1 MRQRVIKKLFSLTVA
16 SSMILSLTA
25 CGNTGNNAAE
35 ETQETADAADTEKTE
50 DSEEGI
56 TLTAAGYDARYFDE
70 EGNMQLPLT
79 DGSYTYK
86 ILWKKF
92 ATDVGT
98 PEDKYM
104 LQQALEATGIKV
116 EIEEVSEQ
124 AWEEKLSVVFASG
137 DLPDLIL
144 GETNNLINYLDQCLD
159 LTELF
164 PMYCPFMSDFFLNEY
179 PNAAKKNTFNDRLY
193 SLSSVRI
200 NGMHSDTLWAINKV
214 WLERINMEVPTTTD
228 ELYEVLKAFKEQDAN
243 GNGDPNDEIPYSF
256 GGVGGTDSVSDGI
269 LAMMNSFGL
278 VNDGAGGSNQYIM
291 VDGEEIKFAPTDE
304 RFYAMLQ
311 YLNKLYTE
319 GLLDADGL
327 IQEKNDRYTKGTEN
341 RIGYWTHGGLLT
353 TTVGDTVGVECENI
367 LPLCRLCGGDRRP

>member
-1 MRQRVIKKLFSLTVA
+1 MRKRVIKKLFSLTVA

-25 CGNTGNNAAE
+25 CGNTGNTAAE

-214 WLERINMEVPTTTD
+214 WLERINMEVPTT
-228 ELYEVLKAFKEQDAN
+228 QM
-243 GNGDPNDEIPYSF
+243 SF
-256 GGVGGTDSVSDGI
+256 MRS
-269 LAMMNSFGL
+269 
-278 VNDGAGGSNQYIM
+278 
-291 VDGEEIKFAPTDE
+291 
-304 RFYAMLQ
+304 
-311 YLNKLYTE
+311 
-319 GLLDADGL
+319 
-327 IQEKNDRYTKGTEN
+327 
-341 RIGYWTHGGLLT
+341 
-353 TTVGDTVGVECENI
+353 
-367 LPLCRLCGGDRRP
+367 